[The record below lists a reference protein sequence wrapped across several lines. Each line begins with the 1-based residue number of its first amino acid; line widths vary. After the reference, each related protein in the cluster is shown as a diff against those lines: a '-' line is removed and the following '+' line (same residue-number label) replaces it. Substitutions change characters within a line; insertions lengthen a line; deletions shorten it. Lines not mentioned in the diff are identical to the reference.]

1 MGECESDDFV
11 PKQAYEMRRL
21 RDYQISHVFRSPPNG
36 LLHNFVTLK
45 NAFLTGWH
53 DPLYRNPPV
62 DLWQNRPR
70 FDTADLVCKHRRFL
84 YLVSASCAPVASCA
98 YLDIR
103 ALEANFPTRVFD
115 KSVINIVLEYFWI
128 PSAKERR
135 FAHQGVCFFPGA

>member
-70 FDTADLVCKHRRFL
+70 FDTADLVCEHRRFL
-84 YLVSASCAPVASCA
+84 YLVSASCAQVASCA
-98 YLDIR
+98 R
-103 ALEANFPTRVFD
+103 T
-115 KSVINIVLEYFWI
+115 
-128 PSAKERR
+128 
-135 FAHQGVCFFPGA
+135 